1 MNHDLTKGEPPMS
14 KPTSSRIF
22 LIRFAILLLLTV
34 TFACTGAAQ
43 QGPMDQ
49 PDLTIDAATRTK
61 VIDSILKR
69 LNDSYV
75 FPEVAKKM
83 EQSIRERVDKKE
95 YDQITSAKE
104 FANKL
109 TQDLQAVSND
119 KHLRVRYSHE
129 AIPERG
135 ERREPTA
142 EEREQRKRDLT
153 WMNHGFGKV
162 ERLPGNIGYL
172 EFFNFAD
179 EELGADTVA
188 AAMNFING
196 TDALIIDM
204 RRNGG
209 GNPAMVALV
218 CSYLFG
224 PEPVHLNDLYWREG
238 NRTDEFWTKKELAGK
253 RYLNKDVY
261 VLTSKRTFSGAEEFS
276 YNLKNLKRATIIGE
290 TTGGGAHPGGG
301 FRINEHFG
309 MFVPTGRAISPITKT
324 NWEGTGVT
332 PDVAVPSDQALLVA
346 RLMALKKSASTVVN
360 PDFKAGV
367 QDEIQKLEK
376 ELNSMKS
383 KSE

>member
-1 MNHDLTKGEPPMS
+1 MLKSVMT
-14 KPTSSRIF
+14 RA
-22 LIRFAILLLLTV
+22 LIAVAALVL
-34 TFACTGAAQ
+34 AAGAALAQ
-43 QGPMDQ
+43 MPEQ
-49 PDLTIDAATRTK
+49 PDLTIDAATRSK
-61 VIDSILKR
+61 VIDGILKR

-83 EQSIRERVDKKE
+83 ETSIRERVSNKE
-95 YDQITSAKE
+95 YDQITSAKA
-104 FANKL
+104 FASKL
-109 TQDLQAVSND
+109 TEDLQAISKD
-119 KHLRVRYSHE
+119 KHLRVRYSHN

-135 ERREPTA
+135 PRREPTA
-142 EEREQRKRDLT
+142 EEREQEKRELS
-153 WMNHGFGKV
+153 WMNHGFSKV

-172 EFFNFAD
+172 EFLNFLD
-179 EELGADTVA
+179 PDLGADTVA
-188 AAMNFING
+188 AAMNFVNN

-204 RRNGG
+204 RQNGG

-238 NRTDEFWTKKELAGK
+238 NRTDEFWTKKEVAGK
-253 RYLNKDVY
+253 RFLNKDVY
-261 VLTSKRTFSGAEEFS
+261 VLTSKRTFSGAEEFT

-301 FRINEHFG
+301 FRISEHFG

-332 PDVAVPSDQALLVA
+332 PDVAVPADQALLTAQV
-346 RLMALKKSASTVVN
+346 MALKKSLTTLPN
-360 PDFKAGV
+360 PDLKARV
-367 QDEIQKLEK
+367 QGQIEKLEK
-376 ELNSMKS
+376 ELAALKT